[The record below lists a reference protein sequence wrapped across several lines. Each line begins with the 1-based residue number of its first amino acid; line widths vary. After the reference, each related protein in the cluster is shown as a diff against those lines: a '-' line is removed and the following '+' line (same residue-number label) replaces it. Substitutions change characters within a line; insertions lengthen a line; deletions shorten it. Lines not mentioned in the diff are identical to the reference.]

1 VDKFL
6 LVCVGGALG
15 SGARYLV
22 ATWALATFG
31 PSFPRG
37 TLAVNVVG
45 SFLLAVVMTASIA
58 TEAVSPQLRIFLAT
72 GIMGGFTTYSSFN
85 WETILLVEEGRIG
98 AAVSY
103 LVLTLVLCLAGGL
116 AGMALVHRI
125 VG

>member
-22 ATWALATFG
+22 ATWTLAAFG
-31 PSFPRG
+31 PDFPRG

-45 SFLLAVVMTASIA
+45 SFLLAVIMAASIA
-58 TEAVSPQLRIFLAT
+58 TEAVSPQLRIFLGT

-85 WETILLVEEGRIG
+85 WETIALAQEGRL
-98 AAVSY
+98 AAAASY
-103 LVLTLVLCLAGGL
+103 FVVTLVACLAGGL

>member
-6 LVCVGGALG
+6 LVCFGGALG

-22 ATWALATFG
+22 ASWSLATFG
-31 PSFPRG
+31 PDFPRG
-37 TLAVNVVG
+37 TLAVNAVG

-58 TEAVSPQLRIFLAT
+58 TESVSPQLRIFLAT

-85 WETILLVEEGRIG
+85 WETILLVEEGRII

-103 LVLTLVLCLAGGL
+103 LLLTLVLCLAGGL

-125 VG
+125 IG